1 MKLRALIERH
11 TAGLACAAA
20 FFVQGY
26 VFIRRVGVQHDES
39 LFAGAFLRPLEVWTT
54 AQVFGRRVP
63 LMLDVYLGCL
73 KAWLYAPLLKIWR
86 PSLLSLRLPV
96 LLAGAL
102 TIWLLYRLMRRWA
115 GPGAALAACALLAT
129 ESVFVLTTVLDWGP
143 VVLQHLLTV
152 LALWLLWRFY
162 ETGRL
167 WRLALGS
174 LVCGLALW
182 DKATFVWMLAGLA
195 VGGAVAFRRELGR
208 LLTGRNLAVVVCG
221 LLVGASPLIYSSL
234 TSPERLHEASGG
246 LSTQH
251 YLAKAVMLARTLDGS
266 GLFGY
271 LTRPGAPPEPK
282 APETRVEKLGLA
294 VSRGL
299 GRPYS
304 HLQNW
309 AAAVAILLLPFL
321 WKSPAR
327 RLMVFSLVAFL
338 VAWLSMAAT
347 ARGGMSVHHIVLL
360 WPLPQILTGAAASQ
374 IPRLLGGLGR
384 VVAVVL
390 IGVVCLSGLAVTNH
404 YFVQF
409 IERGTPVAWTDASYP
424 LWERLNTM
432 SIRDLYALDWGIV
445 GPVRWLGGGRLPLRG
460 WLPMEPGWQE
470 RQWAAFR
477 NVVSEPDNCYIA
489 HAAGSEFF
497 PGRRQELSRFA
508 AQERFREEILG
519 VIRDRHGRPVF
530 ELFRYVPAGS
540 GPPGLEMRTGPQE

>member
-1 MKLRALIERH
+1 MKLRALIHEH
-11 TAGLACAAA
+11 AAALACAAA
-20 FFVQGY
+20 FFAQGY

-39 LFAGAFLRPLEVWTT
+39 LFAGALLRPLEVWTSVE
-54 AQVFGRRVP
+54 VFGRRVP
-63 LMLDVYLGCL
+63 LGLDAYLGCL
-73 KAWLYAPLLKIWR
+73 KAWLYAPLLKLWR
-86 PSLLSLRLPV
+86 PSVFSLRVPV
-96 LLAGAL
+96 LLAGAVI
-102 TIWLLYRLMRRWA
+102 IWLLFRLMRRWA
-115 GPGAALAACALLAT
+115 GPGAAAAACALLAT

-143 VVLQHLLTV
+143 VALQHLLTV
-152 LALWLLWRFY
+152 LALWLLWRFH

-182 DKATFVWMLAGLA
+182 DKATFLWMLAGLA
-195 VGGAVAFRRELGR
+195 VGAAVAFRRELGR
-208 LLTGRNLAVVVCG
+208 LLTARNLAVGVCG

-234 TSPERLHEASGG
+234 TSPERLQRASGG
-246 LSTQH
+246 LSTEH
-251 YLAKAVMLARTLDGS
+251 YLAKAAILARTLDGS

-271 LTRPGAPPEPK
+271 LTRLEAPPAPQ
-282 APETRVEKLGLA
+282 APETRVEKIALA

-299 GRPYS
+299 GRPDS
-304 HLQNW
+304 HYQFW
-309 AAAVAILLLPFL
+309 AAAVALLLLPLL

-327 RLMVFSLVAFL
+327 RLMVFSLAAFL

-374 IPRLLGGLGR
+374 IPRLLPRRGR
-384 VVAVVL
+384 LLAVVL
-390 IGVVCLSGLAVTNH
+390 MGVVCLSGLAVTNH
-404 YFVQF
+404 YLVQL

-432 SIRDLYALDWGIV
+432 RIRDLYALDWGIV

-489 HAAGSEFF
+489 HTAGSEFF
-497 PGRRQELSRFA
+497 PGQRQALSRFA
-508 AQERFREEILG
+508 AQQGFREEILS
-519 VIRDRHGRPVF
+519 VISDRHGRPVF
-530 ELFRYVPAGS
+530 ELFRYVPAGTEREA
-540 GPPGLEMRTGPQE
+540 GPR